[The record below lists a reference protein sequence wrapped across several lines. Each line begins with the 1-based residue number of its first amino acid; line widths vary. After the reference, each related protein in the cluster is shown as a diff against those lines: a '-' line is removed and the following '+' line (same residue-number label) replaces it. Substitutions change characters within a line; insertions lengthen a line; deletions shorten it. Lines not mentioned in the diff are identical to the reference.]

1 MDNSCQIRKAGP
13 EDLPALLSLYAQL
26 GQDDGSVLSPQDA
39 AALLA
44 RIATYP
50 DYQIRLALLDD
61 RPVGTLAL
69 LVMDN
74 LAHAGSRSAVV
85 EDVVVD
91 ASVRGRGI
99 GRLLMEDAARIARA
113 KGCYKIVLNSNDNRH
128 DAHRFYRT
136 LGYRNHG
143 TSFFVPL
150 ETSDA

>member
-13 EDLPALLSLYAQL
+13 DDVPALLSLYAQL
-26 GQDDGSVLSPQDA
+26 GQDDGSVLSREDA

-50 DYQIRLALLDD
+50 DYQIRLALLDG
-61 RPVGTLAL
+61 RAVGTLAL

-99 GRLLMEDAARIARA
+99 GRLLMEDAMGIARA
-113 KGCYKIVLNSNDNRH
+113 KGCYKIVLNSNDNRQ

-136 LGYRNHG
+136 LGYRTHG

-150 ETSDA
+150 ETPDA